1 MRNCLQAYDRQ
12 SVVNA
17 VASADLVVVCLGT
30 GQDVEREGHDRSTL
44 DLPGN
49 QLDLLKDAVATGTIA
64 PPMLTVLGHAI
75 VYMTPLINAR
85 TVYMYMY
92 DCVHVCSCSV
102 LFRQVILLNS
112 MFQLMA
118 SL

>member
-1 MRNCLQAYDRQ
+1 M
-12 SVVNA
+12 
-17 VASADLVVVCLGT
+17 ASADLVVVCLGT

-64 PPMLTVLGHAI
+64 PPMLTVLGHAV

-102 LFRQVILLNS
+102 SLRQIMLLLS
-112 MFQLMA
+112 MFQPKTNL
-118 SL
+118 